1 MENPF
6 TLKIDKKLLKKANKY
21 AKNNKKTLSEIIE
34 SYLRLLVLGEKSEST
49 EVIII
54 SDFVKSLSVKTNL
67 SHDLDYKK
75 EFQNHLIEKY
85 K

>member
-67 SHDLDYKK
+67 SPDFEYKK
-75 EFQNHLIEKY
+75 EYTNYLTEKY

>member
-6 TLKIDKKLLKKANKY
+6 TLKINKKLLKKANKY
-21 AKNNKKTLSEIIE
+21 SKNNKKTLSEIIE

-54 SDFVKSLSVKTNL
+54 SDFVKSLSVKTNR
-67 SHDLDYKK
+67 SPDFEYKK
-75 EFQNHLIEKY
+75 EYTNYLTEKY

>member
-1 MENPF
+1 MENIF
-6 TLKIDKKLLKKANKY
+6 TLKIDKKLLKKANEY

-34 SYLRLLVLGEKSEST
+34 SYLRLVVLGEKNVST
-49 EVIII
+49 EEIII

-67 SHDLDYKK
+67 STDFDYKK
-75 EFQNHLIEKY
+75 EYQNHLIEKY